1 MQPSK
6 YVYIIVQYNLRGK
19 IMTEENTTENTEAS
33 ATNPETGQPAGVPQL
48 TINDMIV
55 LKNMVEITQSRG
67 AFKADEMTTVGNVY
81 NKLSIFLQA
90 VMPKNTGNAAPEGD
104 TAGNVAPDT
113 GNVSTDGGNIMTPD
127 GDVIDTGNVATD
139 TGNVS
144 GDSA

>member
-1 MQPSK
+1 
-6 YVYIIVQYNLRGK
+6 
-19 IMTEENTTENTEAS
+19 MTEENTTENVE
-33 ATNPETGQPAGVPQL
+33 ETTAPTGDAEGTQAGVPQL

-81 NKLSIFLQA
+81 NKLSLFLQA

-104 TAGNVAPDT
+104 TAGNVAPET
-113 GNVSTDGGNIMTPD
+113 GNIMTPD
-127 GDVIDTGNVATD
+127 GDVVDTGNVATD

>member
-1 MQPSK
+1 
-6 YVYIIVQYNLRGK
+6 
-19 IMTEENTTENTEAS
+19 MTEENTTENTETEAP
-33 ATNPETGQPAGVPQL
+33 ATDAPGTQAGVPQL

-81 NKLSIFLQA
+81 NKLSMFLQA
-90 VMPKNTGNAAPEGD
+90 VMPQNTGNAAPAGD
-104 TAGNVAPDT
+104 TTGNVAPDT
-113 GNVSTDGGNIMTPD
+113 GNVSTDSGNIMTPD
-127 GDVIDTGNVATD
+127 GDVVDTGNVATD

>member
-1 MQPSK
+1 
-6 YVYIIVQYNLRGK
+6 
-19 IMTEENTTENTEAS
+19 MTEENTTENVE
-33 ATNPETGQPAGVPQL
+33 ETTAPTGDAEGTQAGVPQL

-81 NKLSIFLQA
+81 NKLSLFLQA

>member
-1 MQPSK
+1 
-6 YVYIIVQYNLRGK
+6 
-19 IMTEENTTENTEAS
+19 MTEENTTENVE
-33 ATNPETGQPAGVPQL
+33 ETTAPTGDAPGTQAGVPQL

-81 NKLSIFLQA
+81 NKLSLFLQA

-104 TAGNVAPDT
+104 TAGNVAPET
-113 GNVSTDGGNIMTPD
+113 GNIMTPD
-127 GDVIDTGNVATD
+127 GDVVDTGNVATD

>member
-1 MQPSK
+1 
-6 YVYIIVQYNLRGK
+6 
-19 IMTEENTTENTEAS
+19 MTEENTTENTQTETP
-33 ATNPETGQPAGVPQL
+33 ATDPESGQPAGVPQL

-104 TAGNVAPDT
+104 TAGNVVRHRQRIHH
-113 GNVSTDGGNIMTPD
+113 GNTLPVMVT
-127 GDVIDTGNVATD
+127 
-139 TGNVS
+139 
-144 GDSA
+144 

>member
-1 MQPSK
+1 
-6 YVYIIVQYNLRGK
+6 
-19 IMTEENTTENTEAS
+19 MTEENTTENTETEAP
-33 ATNPETGQPAGVPQL
+33 ATDAPGTQAGVPQL

-81 NKLSIFLQA
+81 NKLAVFLQA
-90 VMPKNTGNAAPEGD
+90 VMPQNTGNAAPAGD
-104 TAGNVAPDT
+104 TTGNVASDTDTVADT
-113 GNVSTDGGNIMTPD
+113 GNIDGGNIMTPD

>member
-104 TAGNVAPDT
+104 TAGNVAPET
-113 GNVSTDGGNIMTPD
+113 GNIMTPD
-127 GDVIDTGNVATD
+127 GDVVDTGNVATD

>member
-1 MQPSK
+1 
-6 YVYIIVQYNLRGK
+6 
-19 IMTEENTTENTEAS
+19 MTEENTTENVEETTAPTGD
-33 ATNPETGQPAGVPQL
+33 ATGTQAGVPQL

-104 TAGNVAPDT
+104 TT
-113 GNVSTDGGNIMTPD
+113 GNVEPVTDNIDGGNIMSPD
-127 GDVIDTGNVATD
+127 GDVVDAGNVATD
-139 TGNVS
+139 TGNIS
-144 GDSA
+144 GDQS

>member
-1 MQPSK
+1 
-6 YVYIIVQYNLRGK
+6 
-19 IMTEENTTENTEAS
+19 MTEENTTENTQTETP
-33 ATNPETGQPAGVPQL
+33 ATDPESGQPAGVPQL

-90 VMPKNTGNAAPEGD
+90 VMPKNTGNAAPAGD
-104 TAGNVAPDT
+104 TTGNVAPDT
-113 GNVSTDGGNIMTPD
+113 DNIDGGNIMSPD

>member
-1 MQPSK
+1 
-6 YVYIIVQYNLRGK
+6 
-19 IMTEENTTENTEAS
+19 MTEENTTENTETEAP
-33 ATNPETGQPAGVPQL
+33 ATDAPGTQAGVPQL

-81 NKLSIFLQA
+81 NKLSMFLQA
-90 VMPKNTGNAAPEGD
+90 VMPQNTGNAAPEGD
-104 TAGNVAPDT
+104 TAGNVATDT
-113 GNVSTDGGNIMTPD
+113 GNVEMSA
-127 GDVIDTGNVATD
+127 DTGNVATD